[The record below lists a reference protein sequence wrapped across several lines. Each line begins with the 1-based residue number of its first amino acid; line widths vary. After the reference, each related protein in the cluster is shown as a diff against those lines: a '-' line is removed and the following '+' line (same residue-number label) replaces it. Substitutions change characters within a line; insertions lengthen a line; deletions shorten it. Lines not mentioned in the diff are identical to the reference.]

1 MARFAGRGAVHRR
14 SLSISHWGS
23 KFQLE
28 IPLQLRLPLNGK
40 QARLE
45 DKILVCH
52 RRERREIAVQADLAS
67 LGQRHFL
74 FSRLPRSLVF
84 FLEHFLTPHC
94 RYRPLGAVTA
104 TSRRPHSQG
113 LLPGASGPQGPRH
126 ELVQNQTHQRL
137 VALAQRGP

>member
-45 DKILVCH
+45 DEILVCH

-84 FLEHFLTPHC
+84 FLG
-94 RYRPLGAVTA
+94 PLSDPPLQVPSTWSCHGYLEAPA
-104 TSRRPHSQG
+104 
-113 LLPGASGPQGPRH
+113 LPRLAPWRFWPPRS
-126 ELVQNQTHQRL
+126 
-137 VALAQRGP
+137 PS